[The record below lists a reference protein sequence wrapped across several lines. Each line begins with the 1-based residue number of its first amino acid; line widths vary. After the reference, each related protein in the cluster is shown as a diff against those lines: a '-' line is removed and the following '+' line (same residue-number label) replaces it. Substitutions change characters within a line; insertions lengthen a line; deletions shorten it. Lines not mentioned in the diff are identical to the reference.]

1 MKINRRH
8 FVGILYDCILFEYAS
23 LVQDSHG
30 QHSQQYIL
38 SLDDLADSFAFVAD
52 FYKHHRSLMDIPCDQ
67 FITRNQLHTV
77 AGLIDY
83 IEEMDRG
90 VFEIFPLP
98 VELRED
104 APSFASSSSVR
115 RERRRQERSGYQMGT
130 SGLLSNGPSISAS
143 RGKGMNTSSTFQTQ
157 PWTDMYSHRG
167 HALHPD
173 TDTDLDD
180 EYSIVIPGLSKTDIQ
195 SFLWEYAYMPED
207 YHDDIATLIRYLRR
221 DEWLMNGSKGPIISF
236 NWSLEG
242 VQKFSREYN
251 QNKIHKVQQR
261 EQEEVKRQRELT
273 QKQQEE
279 WNRQQ
284 ELIREQEAQQR
295 TKITDTFIWKMHES
309 MSILPKASK
318 EIDNLI
324 KTLESEIGEFFDFCF
339 VTLSAMGSFAAE
351 LHTNQ
356 SDLDLSLGGNV
367 KHITPSS
374 LADALQHYLYENVS
388 ISNNPFQQSLSS
400 TLTSR
405 VSFVDPK
412 TAITCHL
419 TLNDPL
425 AIHRSK
431 LIKTYNLIEPRFG
444 PVLVALKHLVVHRHI
459 DTYHFIPFSTYALE
473 LMLITFLQTE
483 NPPILPKLQQPT
495 PHEDGD
501 EERPLKEL
509 IVQGIDCSFD
519 RDWAYYQGFGNRN
532 TKTVAELV
540 LDFCRFFGYV
550 FDYESKEVNARI
562 GAFRWRPDLTRTH
575 TSLAM
580 TSSGPTAGPS
590 TGSSTSTATAIPGFL
605 SRSNSSSS
613 VTTQGSM
620 SRLESVSYAG
630 LVFHVMDPFMVSL
643 NITAPCQGERVRM
656 MKECFQEA
664 YEALNE
670 GDINLAFAHSS
681 H

>member
-1 MKINRRH
+1 MR
-8 FVGILYDCILFEYAS
+8 
-23 LVQDSHG
+23 
-30 QHSQQYIL
+30 
-38 SLDDLADSFAFVAD
+38 
-52 FYKHHRSLMDIPCDQ
+52 
-67 FITRNQLHTV
+67 
-77 AGLIDY
+77 
-83 IEEMDRG
+83 
-90 VFEIFPLP
+90 
-98 VELRED
+98 
-104 APSFASSSSVR
+104 
-115 RERRRQERSGYQMGT
+115 
-130 SGLLSNGPSISAS
+130 
-143 RGKGMNTSSTFQTQ
+143 SST
-157 PWTDMYSHRG
+157 
-167 HALHPD
+167 
-173 TDTDLDD
+173 
-180 EYSIVIPGLSKTDIQ
+180 
-195 SFLWEYAYMPED
+195 
-207 YHDDIATLIRYLRR
+207 
-221 DEWLMNGSKGPIISF
+221 IS
-236 NWSLEG
+236 
-242 VQKFSREYN
+242 
-251 QNKIHKVQQR
+251 
-261 EQEEVKRQRELT
+261 
-273 QKQQEE
+273 
-279 WNRQQ
+279 
-284 ELIREQEAQQR
+284 
-295 TKITDTFIWKMHES
+295 
-309 MSILPKASK
+309 
-318 EIDNLI
+318 
-324 KTLESEIGEFFDFCF
+324 
-339 VTLSAMGSFAAE
+339 
-351 LHTNQ
+351 
-356 SDLDLSLGGNV
+356 
-367 KHITPSS
+367 
-374 LADALQHYLYENVS
+374 
-388 ISNNPFQQSLSS
+388 
-400 TLTSR
+400 
-405 VSFVDPK
+405 
-412 TAITCHL
+412 ITCHL

>member
-1 MKINRRH
+1 M
-8 FVGILYDCILFEYAS
+8 LC
-23 LVQDSHG
+23 
-30 QHSQQYIL
+30 
-38 SLDDLADSFAFVAD
+38 
-52 FYKHHRSLMDIPCDQ
+52 
-67 FITRNQLHTV
+67 HTV
-77 AGLIDY
+77 RY
-83 IEEMDRG
+83 W
-90 VFEIFPLP
+90 
-98 VELRED
+98 
-104 APSFASSSSVR
+104 VR
-115 RERRRQERSGYQMGT
+115 AALQGGKRVSLGT
-130 SGLLSNGPSISAS
+130 Y
-143 RGKGMNTSSTFQTQ
+143 GKKLTLFSST
-157 PWTDMYSHRG
+157 
-167 HALHPD
+167 
-173 TDTDLDD
+173 
-180 EYSIVIPGLSKTDIQ
+180 V
-195 SFLWEYAYMPED
+195 
-207 YHDDIATLIRYLRR
+207 
-221 DEWLMNGSKGPIISF
+221 
-236 NWSLEG
+236 
-242 VQKFSREYN
+242 
-251 QNKIHKVQQR
+251 
-261 EQEEVKRQRELT
+261 
-273 QKQQEE
+273 
-279 WNRQQ
+279 
-284 ELIREQEAQQR
+284 
-295 TKITDTFIWKMHES
+295 
-309 MSILPKASK
+309 
-318 EIDNLI
+318 
-324 KTLESEIGEFFDFCF
+324 FCF
-339 VTLSAMGSFAAE
+339 TNSSFAAE

-356 SDLDLSLGGNV
+356 SDLDLTLGGNV
-367 KHITPSS
+367 KHITPSN
-374 LADALQHYLYENVS
+374 LADALEHYQYENVS
-388 ISNNPFQQSLSS
+388 ISNNPFQQPLSS
-400 TLTSR
+400 ALTSR

-412 TAITCHL
+412 TAITCHM

-495 PHEDGD
+495 PRVENG
-501 EERPLKEL
+501 EETERLLKES

-519 RDWAYYQGFGNRN
+519 RDWEYYQGFGNKN

-575 TSLAM
+575 ASLAM
-580 TSSGPTAGPS
+580 TSAGSTAGPS
-590 TGSSTSTATAIPGFL
+590 TAIATAIPGFL

-620 SRLESVSYAG
+620 SRLENVSYTG

-643 NITAPCQGERVRM
+643 NITSQCQGERVRM